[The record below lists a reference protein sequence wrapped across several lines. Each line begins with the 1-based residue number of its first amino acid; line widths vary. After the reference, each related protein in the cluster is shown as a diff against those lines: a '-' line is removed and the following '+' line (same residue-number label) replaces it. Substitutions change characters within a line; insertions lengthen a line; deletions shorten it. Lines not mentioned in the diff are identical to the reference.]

1 MIAQPWGFLIDRA
14 TPRLPRL
21 AMAALVSLLC
31 IAAGVALLAVSGYL
45 IQDASLRPPILSLD
59 VAAVGVRLFSL
70 LRASGRYLDRL
81 ATHDAVLRLL
91 ADTRVAVYEAI
102 EPRSPGAFDQDR
114 SGDLMRRIG
123 GDVEALQ
130 DVYARSLLPPA
141 VAVLAIVI
149 AAIIAGI
156 VAAPVGITAVAV
168 MTAAGIAIVLAATL
182 SARGAASQLAGLA
195 GTLAAEVTDT
205 LQGCADLVGS
215 GAVERQLDK
224 VRGITVE
231 IQRASIRL
239 ARSRAAAS
247 GLVSL
252 ATGITVVAVVVAAA
266 SVAAA
271 GALPAIAT
279 GIFALAAMAMSEP
292 LAILPAAVDGARTGL
307 PSAARLVD
315 ITTRPIPV
323 PEPTAP
329 RPLPDA
335 SVVVLDGISMRY
347 APDRSP
353 AVDSV
358 SLRLE
363 PGSRVGIQG
372 PSGSGKSS
380 FAAVLVRFRDFE
392 PARSRSAES
401 TSASSTVDDV
411 RSRIG
416 LVAAGRAHLCDL
428 HSRKPAT
435 GTRVSKRRRARRRCG
450 GRASPRVDR
459 DASRRMG
466 HDSSASMARRS
477 PGASVAGS
485 RSRARLLADFPVLVV
500 DEPTEALDDATAA
513 AVMRDVTAAA
523 EGRAL
528 LVISHRAADM
538 TSMRRGLFHAPRRPG
553 ASWARRTADNS
564 PSANEPDELL
574 RTRSHPW

>member
-1 MIAQPWGFLIDRA
+1 MMSRPWRFLIARA
-14 TPRLPRL
+14 VPRLPRL
-21 AMAALVSLLC
+21 GMAALLSLLC
-31 IAAGVALLAVSGYL
+31 IASGVALLAVAGYL

-91 ADTRVAVYEAI
+91 VDTRVAVFEAI
-102 EPRSPGAFDQDR
+102 EPRSPGAFDEDR

-141 VAVLAIVI
+141 VAVLAIVT
-149 AAIIAGI
+149 AAVVAGI
-156 VAAPVGITAVAV
+156 IAAPVGITAIVV
-168 MTAAGIAIVLAATL
+168 MAAAAIAIVLAATL
-182 SARGAASQLAGLA
+182 SARGVASQLAGLA
-195 GTLAAEVTDT
+195 GTLAAEITDT

-215 GAVERQLDK
+215 GAVERRLQR
-224 VRGITVE
+224 VREITTQIE
-231 IQRASIRL
+231 RASSRL

-252 ATGITVVAVVVAAA
+252 ASGVAVVAVVIAAA
-266 SVAAA
+266 SVASA
-271 GALPAIAT
+271 GALSAIAT
-279 GIFALAAMAMSEP
+279 GIFALAAMALTEP
-292 LAILPAAVDGARTGL
+292 FAILPAAVDGARTGL

-323 PEPTAP
+323 ADPATPS
-329 RPLPDA
+329 PLPES

-353 AVDSV
+353 AVDSA

-363 PGSRVGIQG
+363 PGSRVGIRG

-380 FAAVLVRFRDFE
+380 LAAVLVRFRDFE
-392 PARSRSAES
+392 DGSF
-401 TSASSTVDDV
+401 TLGGVDVRALDGDAV

-416 LVAAGRAHLCDL
+416 LVAQDAHIFATSIRENLRLARVSASDAELDDAAACAHLLEWIHTLPEGWDTL
-428 HSRKPAT
+428 VGEHGAQISGGQRQRLALA
-435 GTRVSKRRRARRRCG
+435 RA
-450 GRASPRVDR
+450 
-459 DASRRMG
+459 
-466 HDSSASMARRS
+466 
-477 PGASVAGS
+477 
-485 RSRARLLADFPVLVV
+485 LLADFPVLVV

-513 AVMRDVTAAA
+513 AVMHDITTAA
-523 EGRAL
+523 EDRAL

-538 TSMRRGLFHAPRRPG
+538 ASMHDVYSMSRGVLTRTG
-553 ASWARRTADNS
+553 ATNS
-564 PSANEPDELL
+564 G
-574 RTRSHPW
+574 

>member
-1 MIAQPWGFLIDRA
+1 MMAQPWRFLLDRA

-21 AMAALVSLLC
+21 GMAALVSLLC
-31 IAAGVALLAVSGYL
+31 IASGVALLAVSGYL

-102 EPRSPGAFDQDR
+102 EPRSPGAFDNDR

-141 VAVLAIVI
+141 VAVLTIVI
-149 AAIIAGI
+149 AAVIAGLI
-156 VAAPVGITAVAV
+156 AAPVGITAVVV
-168 MTAAGIAIVLAATL
+168 MAAAGIAIVLAATL
-182 SARGAASQLAGLA
+182 SARGAASRLAGLA
-195 GTLAAEVTDT
+195 GILSAEITDT

-215 GAVERQLDK
+215 GAVDRQLER
-224 VRGITVE
+224 VRGITLQIE
-231 IQRASIRL
+231 RTSTRL

-247 GLVSL
+247 GLVFL
-252 ATGITVVAVVVAAA
+252 AGGVTVVAVVIAAA
-266 SVAAA
+266 SVASA

-279 GIFALAAMAMSEP
+279 GIFALAAMALSEP
-292 LAILPAAVDGARTGL
+292 FAILPAAVDGARTGL

-323 PEPTAP
+323 PDPPAP
-329 RPLPDA
+329 RPLPDD
-335 SVVVLDGISMRY
+335 SVVVLDRVSMRY
-347 APDRSP
+347 AADRSP

-380 FAAVLVRFRDFE
+380 LAAVLVRFRDFE
-392 PARSRSAES
+392 DGSFTLGGVDVRELDG
-401 TSASSTVDDV
+401 DDV

-416 LVAAGRAHLCDL
+416 LVAQDAHIFATSLRENLRLARVSASDAELDAAAAGAHLL
-428 HSRKPAT
+428 EWIAT
-435 GTRVSKRRRARRRCG
+435 LPEGWDTLVGEHGAQISGGQRRRLALAR
-450 GRASPRVDR
+450 A
-459 DASRRMG
+459 
-466 HDSSASMARRS
+466 
-477 PGASVAGS
+477 
-485 RSRARLLADFPVLVV
+485 LLADFPVLVV

-513 AVMRDVTAAA
+513 AVMRDITAAA
-523 EGRAL
+523 EDRAL

-538 TSMRRGLFHAPRRPG
+538 TSMRDVYSMRDGVL
-553 ASWARRTADNS
+553 ARAGPVNS
-564 PSANEPDELL
+564 G
-574 RTRSHPW
+574 

>member
-1 MIAQPWGFLIDRA
+1 MIVQPWRFLLDRA

-21 AMAALVSLLC
+21 GMAALVSLLC
-31 IAAGVALLAVSGYL
+31 IASGVALLAVSGYL

-102 EPRSPGAFDQDR
+102 EPRSPGAFDNDR

-149 AAIIAGI
+149 AAVIAGI
-156 VAAPVGITAVAV
+156 IAAPVGVTAVVV
-168 MTAAGIAIVLAATL
+168 MAAAGIAIVLAATL
-182 SARGAASQLAGLA
+182 SARGAASKLAGLA
-195 GTLAAEVTDT
+195 GSLAAEITDT

-215 GAVERQLDK
+215 GAVERQLER
-224 VRGITVE
+224 VRGITVD
-231 IQRASIRL
+231 IQRTSTRL
-239 ARSRAAAS
+239 ATSRAAAS

-252 ATGITVVAVVVAAA
+252 AGGVTVVAVVIAAA
-266 SVAAA
+266 SVASS

-279 GIFALAAMAMSEP
+279 GIFALAAMALSEP
-292 LAILPAAVDGARTGL
+292 FAILPAAVDGARTGL

-323 PEPTAP
+323 SDPTTP
-329 RPLPDA
+329 QPLPDG
-335 SVVVLDGISMRY
+335 SVVVLEGITMRY

-363 PGSRVGIQG
+363 PGSRIGIQG

-380 FAAVLVRFRDFE
+380 LAAVLVRFRDFDAGSFTLGGVDVRE
-392 PARSRSAES
+392 LDG
-401 TSASSTVDDV
+401 DDV

-416 LVAAGRAHLCDL
+416 LVAQDAHIFATSIRENLRLARVSASDADLDAAAAGAHLL
-428 HSRKPAT
+428 EWIAT
-435 GTRVSKRRRARRRCG
+435 LPEGWDTLVGEHGAQISGGQRRRLALAR
-450 GRASPRVDR
+450 A
-459 DASRRMG
+459 
-466 HDSSASMARRS
+466 
-477 PGASVAGS
+477 
-485 RSRARLLADFPVLVV
+485 LLADFPVLVV
-500 DEPTEALDDATAA
+500 DEPTEALDDATAV
-513 AVMRDVTAAA
+513 AVMRDITAAA
-523 EGRAL
+523 ENRAL

-538 TSMRRGLFHAPRRPG
+538 TSMRDVYSMRHGVL
-553 ASWARRTADNS
+553 ARAGPVIS
-564 PSANEPDELL
+564 G
-574 RTRSHPW
+574 